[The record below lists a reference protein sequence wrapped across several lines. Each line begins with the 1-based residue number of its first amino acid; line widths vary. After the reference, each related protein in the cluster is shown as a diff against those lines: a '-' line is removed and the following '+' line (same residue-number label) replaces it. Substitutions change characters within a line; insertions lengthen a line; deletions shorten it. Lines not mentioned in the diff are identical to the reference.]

1 MHPFKQ
7 RWGFLP
13 CKALPTSVGSFWG
26 WVAPFCP
33 NVTYMRL
40 LENSNHAA
48 IFQPLAC
55 ILILSK
61 CASVFKMFLIEVRN
75 NSACFRF
82 NIFESSVQAGKIPRH
97 NFFFF
102 RQRRCCCKLRGRHV
116 TFSVSLCI
124 RPSVLTSLR
133 RYMERRLGVT
143 ESLRLQWAA
152 TINLRARLCA
162 NKEPAGKRYD
172 LRWSAVA
179 SKSPLLRA
187 SRASA
192 LYNLRLCLSC
202 FRCFSPSWSNS
213 KMNLKVLP
221 SCFGPRT
228 DLKPPPPWVW
238 PSCTAVEPLSVT
250 AP

>member
-97 NFFFF
+97 NFFF
-102 RQRRCCCKLRGRHV
+102 
-116 TFSVSLCI
+116 SDS
-124 RPSVLTSLR
+124 
-133 RYMERRLGVT
+133 GV
-143 ESLRLQWAA
+143 
-152 TINLRARLCA
+152 
-162 NKEPAGKRYD
+162 
-172 LRWSAVA
+172 AVA
-179 SKSPLLRA
+179 NFEADTSHFLSVFAYVLQC
-187 SRASA
+187 SRACGATWKDASEWQRA
-192 LYNLRLCLSC
+192 FDCNE
-202 FRCFSPSWSNS
+202 
-213 KMNLKVLP
+213 LP
-221 SCFGPRT
+221 Q
-228 DLKPPPPWVW
+228 
-238 PSCTAVEPLSVT
+238 
-250 AP
+250 